1 MRVTKTLAILFAA
14 VLVVF
19 CFNAPAVF
27 SGAGVDGDPWD
38 GDGGGNDDGI
48 GGSSAD
54 TLSSIGLPSRCSSSS
69 GGGDNTGSSDL
80 VSLLKIVSFS
90 FWQFEK
96 IELQSQNA
104 AAVVA
109 KSGE

>member
-1 MRVTKTLAILFAA
+1 MRVTKMLAILFAA
-14 VLVVF
+14 ILVVF

-27 SGAGVDGDPWD
+27 SGVGVDGDPWD
-38 GDGGGNDDGI
+38 GDGGGDGDGT
-48 GGSSAD
+48 GGSSRD
-54 TLSSIGLPSRCSSSS
+54 SLSSTGLPLRCDSSPS
-69 GGGDNTGSSDL
+69 GGGNTGSSD
-80 VSLLKIVSFS
+80 VMSLLKIVSFS

-96 IELQSQNA
+96 IELQSQEA